1 MDIYPWLV
9 IAYPPTPAFLK
20 ATSILRKIHFIQK
33 LPLATNLASNTLYI
47 DPIEYQKNIKKRR
60 PLLAERT
67 PLNYRKESLG

>member
-20 ATSILRKIHFIQK
+20 AT
-33 LPLATNLASNTLYI
+33 NLASNTPYI
-47 DPIEYQKNIKKRR
+47 EPIEYQKNIKKRR

-67 PLNYRKESLG
+67 PLNYRKETLG